1 MTFACAMW
9 DGEEHIVKI
18 PDVLAMGQ
26 TALVTV
32 NAIVQRTSVLVRM
45 AGLVMAAI
53 FRTVLE
59 ILTVL
64 TGVRKV

>member
-1 MTFACAMW
+1 MW

-18 PDVLAMGQ
+18 PDVLEMGQ

>member
-1 MTFACAMW
+1 MW

-32 NAIVQRTSVLVRM
+32 NAIVQRISVLVRM